1 MSEEFFGPT
10 FEEAE
15 ESMVLPEGT
24 YTFLVEEATGQ
35 KGKNPDKALT
45 EAGGNED
52 VYNYRLNLKLRVV
65 KAPPTAQK
73 YTNRVIF
80 GRFPLLGQMSWQVR
94 RLAQQAA
101 LDYIQSKFDVKHPD
115 YDPAQRP
122 KFSSSGDETWLK
134 ICAFYCTG
142 SLTDDT
148 GRTYESSSG
157 GLAGKHV
164 EIVIG
169 KPKKNEQT
177 KELETGFMSPVKVA

>member
-1 MSEEFFGPT
+1 MTEEFFGPT

-15 ESMVLPEGT
+15 ESLVLPEGT
-24 YTFLVEEATGQ
+24 YTFLVEEGKGA

-45 EAGGNED
+45 EAGDGSD
-52 VYNYRLNLKLRVV
+52 VYNYRLALKLRVV
-65 KAPPTAQK
+65 KAPATAQK
-73 YTNRVIF
+73 CTNRVTF

-122 KFSSSGDETWLK
+122 KFSSSDDETWLK
-134 ICAFYCTG
+134 ICEFYCTG

-148 GRTYESSSG
+148 GKTFESPSG
-157 GLAGKHV
+157 GLVGKHV
-164 EIVIG
+164 EISVG
-169 KPKKNEQT
+169 KPKINEQT
-177 KELETGFMSPVKVA
+177 KELDSGFMSPMKA